1 MTDQAPPTTR
11 PPGGPHAPARARA
24 TPVRNSPKNKKPRAA
39 PSKLDHDSSPAGFA
53 TSVLKMNLYPWQV
66 STLNA
71 LYPTH
76 SRVALVAANGS
87 GKTSNVIAPA
97 LVWHMVAW
105 ENSLSVVTASVF
117 RQVESVLW
125 PAIKALLRPFGGMVE
140 ATAGE
145 IRFKHSSGLISRII
159 GFTAG
164 NDNESAGRAEGFH
177 AANHESAPL
186 LYVVDESKTVQDP
199 IFVSVFRCQP
209 TRLLLASS
217 PGAPVGQF
225 YRCFSKEAHMWKTFK
240 ATAWDCPHISPL
252 YIAEIESR
260 YGKNSPYT
268 ASMLRAEFMDLGDE
282 RLVVS
287 LASLNN
293 CYENPPVPRG
303 NDRAAG
309 VDFSAGGDENVIA
322 IREGNRILPLIAWRE
337 RDTMAT
343 VGRVIM
349 ELKKAGIKPE
359 HTHVDAGGLG
369 LPMADA
375 LAEAGWE
382 INRVNF
388 GGTPNDAEAY
398 QNRGAEMWHRLA
410 RKIDTCD
417 LILPEDDQ
425 LKSQLV
431 TRRATVTSKGKLGLE
446 SKDALRSRGIAS
458 PDRADAVALAVEGQS
473 VVIDLTMHYERPSL
487 LELMKQASAG
497 SENAGWDA
505 GG

>member
-1 MTDQAPPTTR
+1 MPPTT
-11 PPGGPHAPARARA
+11 PPGARPHAHARARA
-24 TPVRNSPKNKKPRAA
+24 TPLRNSAKNKKA
-39 PSKLDHDSSPAGFA
+39 PSKVDTQKFPSGFA
-53 TSVLKMNLYPWQV
+53 EGILQMQLYPWQKN
-66 STLNA
+66 TLDA
-71 LYPTH
+71 IYPMH

-97 LVWHMVAW
+97 LVWHMLAF
-105 ENSLSVVTASVF
+105 EGSLSVVTASVF
-117 RQVESVLW
+117 RQVESILW
-125 PAIKALLRPFGGMVE
+125 PAIKALLRPFGPMVE

-145 IRFKHSSGLISRII
+145 IRYRHTTGLISRII

-164 NDNESAGRAEGFH
+164 NDTESAGRAEGFH
-177 AANHESAPL
+177 AAHHEHQPL
-186 LYVVDESKTVQDP
+186 LYIVDESKTIADP

-225 YRCFSKEAHMWKTFK
+225 YRCFTKEADMWKTFK

-252 YIAEIESR
+252 YINEIETR
-260 YGKNSPYT
+260 YGRNSPYT
-268 ASMLRAEFMDLGDE
+268 ASMLRAEFMDLGEE
-282 RLVVS
+282 RLIVS
-287 LASLNN
+287 LASLDN
-293 CYENPPVPRG
+293 CYQNPPVPRG
-303 NDRAAG
+303 NDKAAG

-322 IREGNRILPLIAWRE
+322 IREGNRVLPVIAWRE

-343 VGRVIM
+343 VGRIIM

-359 HTHVDAGGLG
+359 QTYVDAGGLG

-382 INRVNF
+382 VNRVNF
-388 GGTPNDAEAY
+388 GGTPNDADAY

-431 TRRATVTSKGKLGLE
+431 TRRATVTSKGKLGVE
-446 SKDALRSRGIAS
+446 SKDALRARGIAS
-458 PDRADAVALAVEGQS
+458 PDRADAVALAVDGAA
-473 VVIDLTMHYERPSL
+473 VVLDLTMHYERPSL
-487 LELMKQASAG
+487 LELMKQAADG

>member
-1 MTDQAPPTTR
+1 MPSLK
-11 PPGGPHAPARARA
+11 PA
-24 TPVRNSPKNKKPRAA
+24 TKPRARKGKA
-39 PSKLDHDSSPAGFA
+39 IPAKVEHEMTPAGFA
-53 TSVLKMNLYPWQV
+53 EGILKMSLYPWQKD
-66 STLNA
+66 TLNSLFPIHA
-71 LYPTH
+71 RT
-76 SRVALVAANGS
+76 ALVAANGS

-97 LVWHMVAW
+97 LVWHMVVF

-125 PAIKALLRPFGGMVE
+125 PSIKALLRPFGGLVE
-140 ATAGE
+140 STSGE
-145 IRFKHSSGLISRII
+145 IRFKHSNGLISRII

-164 NDNESAGRAEGFH
+164 NDTESAGRAEGFH
-177 AANHESAPL
+177 AADHKTAPL
-186 LYVVDESKTVQDP
+186 LYVVDESKTVQDS

-225 YRCFSKEAHMWKTFK
+225 YRCFSKEADMWKTFK

-252 YIAEIESR
+252 YIAEIETR

-282 RLVVS
+282 RLVVG
-287 LASLNN
+287 LASLDN
-293 CYENPPVPRG
+293 CMQNPPVPRG
-303 NDRAAG
+303 TDKAAG

-322 IREGNRILPLIAWRE
+322 IREGNRVLPVIAWRE

-343 VGRVIM
+343 VGRIIM
-349 ELKKAGIKPE
+349 ELKKAGIRPE
-359 HTHVDAGGLG
+359 QTFVDAGGLG

-382 INRVNF
+382 VNRVNF
-388 GGTPNDAEAY
+388 GGTPNDPDAY

-417 LILPEDDQ
+417 LILPEDDL

-431 TRRATVTSKGKLGLE
+431 TRRATVTSKGKLGVE

-458 PDRADAVALAVEGQS
+458 PDRADAVALACEGAI
-473 VVIDLTMHYERPSL
+473 VVQDLTMHYERPSL
-487 LELMKQASAG
+487 LELMKQAAAG